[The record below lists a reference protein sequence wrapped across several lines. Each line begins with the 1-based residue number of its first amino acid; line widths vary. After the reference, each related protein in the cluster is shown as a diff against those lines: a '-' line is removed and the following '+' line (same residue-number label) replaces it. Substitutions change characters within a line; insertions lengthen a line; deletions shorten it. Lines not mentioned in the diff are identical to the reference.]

1 MRIGFQSAGCGF
13 SNLTV
18 CGWVLF
24 LSHILLHTTVC
35 WSITSFLFFTFW
47 MFVCYLFVF
56 SLFFWR
62 RKTWETQTNIKNQFL
77 FRSLV
82 DFQLVQKH
90 RAARHQ
96 KKKEV
101 LPSPFWLSAGIKWI
115 RSSCNRLKRGEK
127 VAWKHQTAQVHLSP
141 LSFLSSYFFFRTHP
155 LVSLFFETLGSLRWM
170 DGWNWWWWWGE
181 DLILIGRQF
190 FFRPSALLSSRLF
203 SRVLTVISLSC
214 WLLPLSL
221 LSAHWLPLPTH
232 IHSPPLLQ
240 GEILLHCWG
249 EPNPPRDVCS
259 HRRRRRRLPMRVWA
273 RAAAKQLVSVSSISC
288 HTHTQ
293 NVIEPLSLAL
303 STWPPLLH
311 TQRRQHTTF

>member
-1 MRIGFQSAGCGF
+1 
-13 SNLTV
+13 
-18 CGWVLF
+18 
-24 LSHILLHTTVC
+24 
-35 WSITSFLFFTFW
+35 
-47 MFVCYLFVF
+47 
-56 SLFFWR
+56 
-62 RKTWETQTNIKNQFL
+62 
-77 FRSLV
+77 
-82 DFQLVQKH
+82 
-90 RAARHQ
+90 
-96 KKKEV
+96 
-101 LPSPFWLSAGIKWI
+101 
-115 RSSCNRLKRGEK
+115 LKRGEK
-127 VAWKHQTAQVHLSP
+127 VAWKHQTAQVHLP

-155 LVSLFFETLGSLRWM
+155 LVLSFLRLFALCAGWM
-170 DGWNWWWWWGE
+170 DGTGGGGGV

-288 HTHTQ
+288 HTHTKR
-293 NVIEPLSLAL
+293 NRASLSLAL

>member
-155 LVSLFFETLGSLRWM
+155 LVLSFLRLFALCAGWM
-170 DGWNWWWWWGE
+170 DGTGGGGGV

-249 EPNPPRDVCS
+249 EPNPPETFAPTDVVVFRWEFEPGRRPNSSLAS
-259 HRRRRRRLPMRVWA
+259 HQFHV
-273 RAAAKQLVSVSSISC
+273 
-288 HTHTQ
+288 THTQ

>member
-1 MRIGFQSAGCGF
+1 
-13 SNLTV
+13 
-18 CGWVLF
+18 
-24 LSHILLHTTVC
+24 
-35 WSITSFLFFTFW
+35 
-47 MFVCYLFVF
+47 
-56 SLFFWR
+56 
-62 RKTWETQTNIKNQFL
+62 
-77 FRSLV
+77 
-82 DFQLVQKH
+82 
-90 RAARHQ
+90 
-96 KKKEV
+96 
-101 LPSPFWLSAGIKWI
+101 
-115 RSSCNRLKRGEK
+115 LKRGKK

-249 EPNPPRDVCS
+249 EPNPPETFAPTDVVVFRWEFEPGRRPNSSLAS
-259 HRRRRRRLPMRVWA
+259 HQFHV
-273 RAAAKQLVSVSSISC
+273 
-288 HTHTQ
+288 THTQ
-293 NVIEPLSLAL
+293 NVIEPLSL
-303 STWPPLLH
+303 
-311 TQRRQHTTF
+311 